1 MWTAKGRAEGP
12 YYGDN
17 YITLVEIERMTSGLS
32 RPSELSVI

>member
-1 MWTAKGRAEGP
+1 MWTAKRRAEGP

-17 YITLVEIERMTSGLS
+17 YIILVEIECMTFGLS